1 MKFSRFWNFGGI
13 WSHVFFLCFFHGF
26 NEVCYIGI
34 RFFSIENS
42 VRDRVIPV
50 NRECY
55 KSRMDIFPAFNCD
68 HEVLG
73 LFTLVKYLNIVKL
86 RSICNVNLWM
96 LQNLGAV
103 VVSKVA
109 AEHKTYEQAMAGI
122 NETLKKMGLYYQD
135 FCRVFCILNFQLKI
149 YIWI

>member
-1 MKFSRFWNFGGI
+1 MYEIFPFLKFWGNLVT
-13 WSHVFFLCFFHGF
+13 WFFPVFFHGF

-34 RFFSIENS
+34 RFFGIENS

-122 NETLKKMGLYYQD
+122 NETLKKMELYYQG
-135 FCRVFCILNFQLKI
+135 FSRVFAF
-149 YIWI
+149 

>member
-1 MKFSRFWNFGGI
+1 
-13 WSHVFFLCFFHGF
+13 
-26 NEVCYIGI
+26 
-34 RFFSIENS
+34 
-42 VRDRVIPV
+42 
-50 NRECY
+50 
-55 KSRMDIFPAFNCD
+55 MDIFPAFNCD
-68 HEVLG
+68 HEVLE

-122 NETLKKMGLYYQD
+122 NETLKKMELYYQD
-135 FCRVFCILNFQLKI
+135 FSRVFAF
-149 YIWI
+149 

>member
-1 MKFSRFWNFGGI
+1 MYEIFPFLKFWGNLVT
-13 WSHVFFLCFFHGF
+13 WFFSVFFHGF

-34 RFFSIENS
+34 RFFGIENS

-122 NETLKKMGLYYQD
+122 NETLKKMELYYQD
-135 FCRVFCILNFQLKI
+135 FSRVFAF
-149 YIWI
+149 

>member
-1 MKFSRFWNFGGI
+1 
-13 WSHVFFLCFFHGF
+13 
-26 NEVCYIGI
+26 
-34 RFFSIENS
+34 
-42 VRDRVIPV
+42 
-50 NRECY
+50 
-55 KSRMDIFPAFNCD
+55 MDIFPAFNCD

-109 AEHKTYEQAMAGI
+109 AEHKTYGMD
-122 NETLKKMGLYYQD
+122 ETLKKMELYYQD
-135 FCRVFCILNFQLKI
+135 FSRVFAF
-149 YIWI
+149 

>member
-1 MKFSRFWNFGGI
+1 MYEIFPFLKFWGNLVT
-13 WSHVFFLCFFHGF
+13 WFFPVFFHGF

-34 RFFSIENS
+34 RFFGIENS

-122 NETLKKMGLYYQD
+122 DETLKKMGLYYQD

-149 YIWI
+149 HI

>member
-1 MKFSRFWNFGGI
+1 MYEFFPILKFWGNLVT
-13 WSHVFFLCFFHGF
+13 WFFPVFFHGF

-34 RFFSIENS
+34 RFFGIENS

-96 LQNLGAV
+96 LQNLGADR
-103 VVSKVA
+103 SDGIGIA
-109 AEHKTYEQAMAGI
+109 LFYHHKCFSIEIFDAQA
-122 NETLKKMGLYYQD
+122 
-135 FCRVFCILNFQLKI
+135 FF
-149 YIWI
+149 

>member
-1 MKFSRFWNFGGI
+1 MNFSRFCNFGGI

-34 RFFSIENS
+34 RFFGIENS

-135 FCRVFCILNFQLKI
+135 FCCVFCILNFQLKI
-149 YIWI
+149 YI

>member
-1 MKFSRFWNFGGI
+1 MYEIFPFLKFWGNLVT
-13 WSHVFFLCFFHGF
+13 WFFPVFFHGF

-34 RFFSIENS
+34 RFFGIENS

-86 RSICNVNLWM
+86 RGICNVNLWM

-122 NETLKKMGLYYQD
+122 NETLKKMELYYQD
-135 FCRVFCILNFQLKI
+135 FSRVFAF
-149 YIWI
+149 

>member
-1 MKFSRFWNFGGI
+1 MYEIFPFLKFWGNLVT
-13 WSHVFFLCFFHGF
+13 WFFPVFFHGF

-34 RFFSIENS
+34 RFFGIENS

-86 RSICNVNLWM
+86 RGICNVNLWM

-103 VVSKVA
+103 VVSKVT

-122 NETLKKMGLYYQD
+122 NETLKKMELYYQD
-135 FCRVFCILNFQLKI
+135 FSRVFAF
-149 YIWI
+149 